1 MREADVVVVGAG
13 LAGLAAADGL
23 QRAGR
28 SVLVLEARDRVGGRL
43 EGALLG
49 GRVPVDLG
57 GQWLG
62 AGQRRLAALAAD
74 LGVATFPT
82 HTEGDTVLDVA
93 GRRSRY
99 RGAIPRLNP
108 LVLLDVEIARR
119 RVERLARRVPP
130 AAPWTARGAER
141 LDGQTFADWMR
152 RNVRTAMARRL
163 LTIAGRTVWGADP
176 GEMSALHVLFYVS
189 SAGGFDRLIETE
201 GGAQQ
206 DRFEG
211 GAHGLVAALAS
222 RVGDAVLL
230 GHPVDRV
237 AQDGDGVR
245 AGDVRA
251 RRAVVATPP
260 GLLRP
265 ELGMRMGAA
274 TKVHVLYGAPFWR
287 ADGLSGEAVTYTGPV
302 TLTFDGS
309 PADGSAGV
317 LTGFVGG
324 ADAREFATL
333 DPDARRE
340 AVLAGLARLFGPA
353 ARHAEDY
360 AERQWASEPFSQGG
374 PNAHFG
380 PGGWTRSGPA
390 LCTPDG
396 RIHHAGTETAREWCG
411 FMEGALESAERAVT
425 EVLEAD

>member
-13 LAGLAAADGL
+13 LAGLAAADAL

-49 GRVPVDLG
+49 GEVPVDLG

-62 AGQRRLAALAAD
+62 ADQRRLAALAAD
-74 LGVATFPT
+74 LGIATFPT
-82 HTEGDTVLDVA
+82 YAEGDTVLDVA

-119 RVERLARRVPP
+119 KVERLARRVPP
-130 AAPWTARGAER
+130 DAPWAARGAQR
-141 LDGQTFADWMR
+141 LDGQTFAEWMH

-163 LTIAGRTVWGADP
+163 LTIAGRTVWGAEP
-176 GEMSALHVLFYVS
+176 EEMSALHVLFYVS
-189 SAGGFDRLIETE
+189 AAGGFERLIETE

-211 GAHGLVAALAS
+211 GAHGLVAALAAQI
-222 RVGDAVLL
+222 GEAVLL
-230 GHPVDRV
+230 DSPVDRV
-237 AQDGDGVR
+237 QQDAAGVR
-245 AGDVRA
+245 AGEVRA
-251 RRAVVATPP
+251 RRAVVTTPP
-260 GLLRP
+260 GLHRP
-265 ELGMRMGAA
+265 GLGMTMGAL
-274 TKVHVLYGAPFWR
+274 TKVHVLYDAPFWR
-287 ADGLSGEAVTYTGPV
+287 ADGLSGEAVTDAGPV

-324 ADAREFATL
+324 ADARAFARL
-333 DPDARRE
+333 DAPQRRE
-340 AVLAGLARLFGPA
+340 AVLSGLSRLFGPA
-353 ARHAEDY
+353 ARRSQDY
-360 AERQWASEPFSQGG
+360 AERQWAAEPFSQGG

-380 PGGWTRSGPA
+380 PGGWRRSGPA
-390 LCTPDG
+390 LRAATG

-411 FMEGALESAERAVT
+411 FMEGALESAERAVA
-425 EVLEAD
+425 ELLDAD